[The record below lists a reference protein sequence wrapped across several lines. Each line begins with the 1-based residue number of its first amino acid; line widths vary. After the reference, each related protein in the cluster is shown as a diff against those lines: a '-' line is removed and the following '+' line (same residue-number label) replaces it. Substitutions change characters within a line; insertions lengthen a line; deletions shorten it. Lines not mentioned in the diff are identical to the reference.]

1 MQLGYCLIWWSCDKF
16 FVDLFAYLPHWFFFS
31 EEINFD
37 FPFVIKKASG
47 ILHRVFNTFT
57 TLLREKFVFNEWLNR
72 KIIILS
78 CSVFYGL
85 FLELKFPTDIQQC
98 SGNPNK
104 RKFKSTSKW
113 PRFIDTN
120 RIKYN
125 TCLQKETIWLVKID
139 KYYVPWL
146 LCGKLKWHVFLT
158 CL

>member
-1 MQLGYCLIWWSCDKF
+1 MIYSHMCQTD
-16 FVDLFAYLPHWFFFS
+16 FFS
-31 EEINFD
+31 KEIHFD
-37 FPFVIKKASG
+37 FPSVIKMASG
-47 ILHRVFNTFT
+47 ILQRGFNTFT

-72 KIIILS
+72 KIIIL
-78 CSVFYGL
+78 CCFLFYGL
-85 FLELKFPTDIQQC
+85 FLELKFPTDIEQQC
-98 SGNPNK
+98 SGGNPNK

-120 RIKYN
+120 RSI
-125 TCLQKETIWLVKID
+125 QKETIWLVKID